1 MPRVNSTSSSSSS
14 SSSPKKYNNNR
25 HWTFNKKVTEET
37 IYLSR
42 NLKEFEKII
51 LQQILNE
58 EISPKQHPE
67 KKQLEFLRNVIYVEK
82 NIEKQRSTHDKLQ
95 KMMTE

>member
-67 KKQLEFLRNVIYVEK
+67 KKQLEFLRNVIYVSSMLADSFDC
-82 NIEKQRSTHDKLQ
+82 RAKL
-95 KMMTE
+95 E